1 MICNLTEASALLGYR
16 SRSVLQRLLKAG
28 RLRNYERGSQGRSVL
43 LETEPPGLS
52 SLQEAVRSLTV
63 ARVGSPL
70 TRSAEREWDA
80 IAEECNSMLD
90 PGLWG
95 PPPWSAD
102 RWAGLA
108 GVLSNAIR

>member
-1 MICNLTEASALLGYR
+1 MICNLTEASNLLGYR
-16 SRSVLQRLLKAG
+16 SRSVLQRLVKG
-28 RLRNYERGSQGRSVL
+28 GHLRDYERGSQGRSVL

-52 SLQEAVRSLTV
+52 SLQEVVRSLTV
-63 ARVGSPL
+63 ARIGSPL
-70 TRSAEREWDA
+70 ATPVEGDWDA
-80 IAEECNSMLD
+80 IAKECNEMLN
-90 PGLWG
+90 PSLWS